1 MTAAPPPPK
10 AGRRVYRI
18 FVDPEY
24 DADLAAKLR
33 ESIGRC
39 IRNAGYEPEFVEDSA
54 LADIRLDASM
64 VPGQRYK
71 KAAEH
76 GDGPTYA
83 LSFPGERRDRMGG
96 RGEEER
102 GAAGNDV

>member
-10 AGRRVYRI
+10 PSGRTYRV

-24 DADLAAKLR
+24 DAGLAAKLR

-54 LADIRLDASM
+54 LADFRLDASM

-76 GDGPTYA
+76 GDGPTFA
-83 LSFPGERRDRMGG
+83 LSFPGERRDRADK
-96 RGEEER
+96 REEEEDEGR
-102 GAAGNDV
+102 SQ